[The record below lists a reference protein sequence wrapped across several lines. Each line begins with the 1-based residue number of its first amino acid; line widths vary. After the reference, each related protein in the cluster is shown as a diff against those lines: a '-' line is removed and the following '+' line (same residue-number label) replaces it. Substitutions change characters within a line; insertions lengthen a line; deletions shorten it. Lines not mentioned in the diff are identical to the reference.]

1 MGLYAEAVDMMQRS
15 VDLSGMGHP
24 LACRAAGVMTYLYD
38 SGKGAKDRA
47 LVRMFQCKVVTFFVI
62 LFYFNCYSLWMI
74 RYILMSCICYC

>member
-1 MGLYAEAVDMMQRS
+1 LFPSVACAIMGLYAEAVEMMQRS

-47 LVRMFQCKVVTFFVI
+47 LVRMFQCKVVTFFRNFV
-62 LFYFNCYSLWMI
+62 LFQL
-74 RYILMSCICYC
+74 L

>member
-1 MGLYAEAVDMMQRS
+1 MGLYAEAVEMMQRS

-47 LVRMFQCKVVTFFVI
+47 LVRMFQCKVVTFFRNFV
-62 LFYFNCYSLWMI
+62 LFQL
-74 RYILMSCICYC
+74 L

>member
-1 MGLYAEAVDMMQRS
+1 

-47 LVRMFQCKVVTFFVI
+47 LVRMFQCKVVTFFRNFV
-62 LFYFNCYSLWMI
+62 LFQL
-74 RYILMSCICYC
+74 L